1 MLITDLRRYL
11 SRTGFYPNRNLGQN
25 FLINTSKAS
34 RIAAEIPGQGSV
46 LEIGPGF
53 GSLTE
58 KLLPRSESLS
68 VVEISGRMSSFLQRR
83 FSNEQLSVIRA
94 DFLKVDPAELPG
106 YPFVTIVGNLPYYIS
121 SPIIFRMI
129 EHSFRH
135 VQKAVLMLQREVAIR
150 LSTLDGGKDYG
161 KLSLQIWP
169 IFTVENLIDVSAEDF
184 YPVPRVLSRVV
195 VLNRRSKTLIPEELY
210 SRFRRIVKVSFA
222 MRRKTIFNNLKPLLE
237 KDGTLELLEK
247 CDIDPS
253 LRAEQLPPDRF
264 IKMAEA
270 LP

>member
-1 MLITDLRRYL
+1 MQIMNLRRYL
-11 SRTGFYPNRNLGQN
+11 NRTGFFPSRKLGQN
-25 FLINTSKAS
+25 FLINSSIAS
-34 RIAAEIPGQGSV
+34 RIVAEIPEQGSV

-68 VVEISGRMSSFLQRR
+68 VVEISDRMASFLRQRLR
-83 FSNEQLSVIRA
+83 DERLNVIRA
-94 DFLKVDPAELPG
+94 DFLEIDPSELPG
-106 YPFVTIVGNLPYYIS
+106 YPFVTVVGNLPYYIS
-121 SPIIFRMI
+121 SPILFRMI

-195 VLNRRSKTLIPEELY
+195 VLNRRSRPLINEELY
-210 SRFRRIVKVSFA
+210 GRFRRIVKVSFA
-222 MRRKTIFNNLKPLLE
+222 MRRKTIFNNLKPILGKE
-237 KDGTLELLEK
+237 KALELLEMSGV
-247 CDIDPS
+247 DPG
-253 LRAEQLPPDRF
+253 LRAEQLPPEVF
-264 IKMAEA
+264 VKMAEA

>member
-1 MLITDLRRYL
+1 MLIADLRRYL

-25 FLINTSKAS
+25 FLINSSIASK
-34 RIAAEIPGQGSV
+34 IAAEIPVQGSV

-68 VVEISGRMSSFLQRR
+68 TVEISARMASFLQRR
-83 FSNEQLSVIRA
+83 FSDERLSVIQA
-94 DFLKVDPAELPG
+94 DFLKVDPSELPG
-106 YPFVTIVGNLPYYIS
+106 YPFITVVGNLPYYIS
-121 SPIIFRMI
+121 SPILFRMI
-129 EHSFRH
+129 EQSFRH

-169 IFTVENLIDVSAEDF
+169 IFTVENLIDVSPEEF
-184 YPVPRVLSRVV
+184 YPIPRVHSRVV
-195 VLNRRSKTLIPEELY
+195 VLNRRSIPLISEELY
-210 SRFRRIVKVSFA
+210 GRFRKIIKVSFA
-222 MRRKTIFNNLKPLLE
+222 MRRKTIFNNLKPLLG
-237 KDGTLELLEK
+237 KDGALELLEIS
-247 CDIDPS
+247 DIDPS
-253 LRAEQLPPDRF
+253 FRAEQVPPDRF

-270 LP
+270 MP

>member
-1 MLITDLRRYL
+1 MLTTDLKRYL

-25 FLINTSKAS
+25 FLVNDSIAT
-34 RIAAEIPGQGSV
+34 RIAAEIPAQGSV

-68 VVEISGRMSSFLQRR
+68 AVEISGRMASFLQRR
-83 FSNEQLSVIRA
+83 FSDERLNVIRD
-94 DFLKVDPAELPG
+94 DFLKVDPSELPG

-129 EHSFRH
+129 EQSFRH
-135 VQKAVLMLQREVAIR
+135 VQKAVIMLQREVAIR
-150 LSTLDGGKDYG
+150 LSTLDGGRDYG

-169 IFTVENLIDVSAEDF
+169 IFSVENLIDVSAEDF

-195 VLNRRSKTLIPEELY
+195 VLNRRSKPLIPEELY
-210 SRFRRIVKVSFA
+210 GRFRRIVKVSFA
-222 MRRKTIFNNLKPLLE
+222 MRRKTIFNNLKPFLE
-237 KDGTLELLEK
+237 KDGALKLLEI
-247 CDIDPS
+247 CDINPS

-264 IKMAEA
+264 VKMAEA

>member
-11 SRTGFYPNRNLGQN
+11 RRTGLDPNRRLGQN
-25 FLINTSKAS
+25 FLINSSIAS

-68 VVEISGRMSSFLQRR
+68 VVEISDRMALFLRQR
-83 FSNEQLSVIRA
+83 FSGERLNVIRA
-94 DFLKVDPAELPG
+94 DFLEVDPSELPA
-106 YPFVTIVGNLPYYIS
+106 YPFMTVVGNLPYYIS

-135 VQKAVLMLQREVAIR
+135 VQKAVLMLQREVAVR

-169 IFTVENLIDVSAEDF
+169 VFTVEDLIDVSAEDF
-184 YPVPRVLSRVV
+184 YPVPGVLSRVV
-195 VLNRRSKTLIPEELY
+195 VLNRRSNPLISEELY
-210 SRFRRIVKVSFA
+210 GRFRKIVKVSFA
-222 MRRKTIFNNLKPLLE
+222 MRRKTIFNNLKPLLG
-237 KDGTLELLEK
+237 KDGALKLLEMS
-247 CDIDPS
+247 DVDPCH
-253 LRAEQLPPDRF
+253 RAEQLPPERF
-264 IKMAEA
+264 VKMAEA
-270 LP
+270 MP

>member
-1 MLITDLRRYL
+1 MQIINLRRYL
-11 SRTGFYPNRNLGQN
+11 NRTGFFPSRKLGQN
-25 FLINTSKAS
+25 FLINSSIAS

-58 KLLPRSESLS
+58 KLIPRSESLS
-68 VVEISGRMSSFLQRR
+68 VVEISDRMASFLRQNLKDSRL
-83 FSNEQLSVIRA
+83 NVIQA
-94 DFLKVDPAELPG
+94 DFLKVDPSELPG

-121 SPIIFRMI
+121 SPILFRMI

-169 IFTVENLIDVSAEDF
+169 IFTVENLIDASAEDF
-184 YPVPRVLSRVV
+184 YPVPRVHSRVV
-195 VLNRRSKTLIPEELY
+195 VLNRRSIPMISEELY
-210 SRFRRIVKVSFA
+210 GRFRRIVKVSFA
-222 MRRKTIFNNLKPLLE
+222 MRRKTIFNNLKPFLGKDEALQLLE
-237 KDGTLELLEK
+237 LS
-247 CDIDPS
+247 DIDPS
-253 LRAEQLPPDRF
+253 LRAEQLPPEKF
-264 IKMAEA
+264 IRMAEA
-270 LP
+270 MP